1 MAAPRP
7 SRVAVRFLCKVKAPS
22 SIKKICLNILDQQ
35 LQLRPDR
42 ESETFFD
49 FFWLMKS
56 HWTQVWPDW
65 AIFERS
71 CWENCVQSSPN
82 TLPFKEKKLWPL
94 EDKLGHFLIK
104 NLVTLLNTQTSQIL
118 WQIDCNKTGKF
129 TPFTFNFNSPVQIL
143 LGSII
148 ENNEKTTWE
157 CLGKLASGCGSVGLS
172 VASYTRGPQF
182 ESSHRQILKI
192 L

>member
-1 MAAPRP
+1 MLGIQTPRPQDGRHRQNHRAMAAPRP

-104 NLVTLLNTQTSQIL
+104 NLVTLLN
-118 WQIDCNKTGKF
+118 K
-129 TPFTFNFNSPVQIL
+129 PNFMTNRL
-143 LGSII
+143 
-148 ENNEKTTWE
+148 
-157 CLGKLASGCGSVGLS
+157 
-172 VASYTRGPQF
+172 
-182 ESSHRQILKI
+182 
-192 L
+192 